1 MPQAEAWSDMGRRAT
16 GSLGLCFCQT
26 AIHNSAG
33 HRGTH
38 SGAASLREVGAESG
52 DDDRGSKMTGI
63 EWGPGSAVI
72 VTGGASGIGRASA
85 RALAEVGR
93 PVAIWD
99 LVPARCAQVADEI
112 ANEFG
117 VATCAAGFDIR
128 EHARFEAEIEA
139 ARSAL
144 GELGGLVHS
153 AGVAHPIPIDEL
165 EPEDWDSV
173 LAINLRAEALLVRA
187 LLPDLRQSGGA
198 AIVGI
203 ASINAILGNG
213 LNPAYGASKAGLLG
227 LTRSL
232 ADRLGP
238 DGIRVNAINPGSI
251 RTPMLMHFLGDEAE
265 KTDPT
270 PLKRWGERLACWR
283 RMPLLRSNPQASA
296 RDLHPVP

>member
-1 MPQAEAWSDMGRRAT
+1 
-16 GSLGLCFCQT
+16 
-26 AIHNSAG
+26 
-33 HRGTH
+33 
-38 SGAASLREVGAESG
+38 
-52 DDDRGSKMTGI
+52 MTGI
-63 EWGPGSAVI
+63 EWGPSSAVI

-112 ANEFG
+112 AKEFG

-128 EHARFEAEIEA
+128 EHERFETEIEA

-187 LLPDLRQSGGA
+187 LLPDLRRSEGA

-213 LNPAYGASKAGLLG
+213 LNPRLRGLQSRT
-227 LTRSL
+227 TRSHTI
-232 ADRLGP
+232 AGRSSWP
-238 DGIRVNAINPGSI
+238 RRHPG
-251 RTPMLMHFLGDEAE
+251 
-265 KTDPT
+265 
-270 PLKRWGERLACWR
+270 
-283 RMPLLRSNPQASA
+283 Q
-296 RDLHPVP
+296 RDLPRLYPDAYAGRRFAERARARRKLRVSVDVRPNGRGRGDRKGRPLPHVRSSKLRDGRVHRRRRRRRT